1 MRTRLAGV
9 VLATTL
15 LAAGL
20 SAVPSVWS
28 QAPVTDEVRLTTGGD
43 VVAWQWSPDGSRAL
57 VRRAA
62 GQVTAVD
69 LQGVEQPADSTG
81 QVGGF
86 RPVAPDGAR
95 RARLVSPDG
104 ASELWIERADGSD
117 RRLLLRAELE
127 LFGAA
132 AWSPDGSLL
141 VLSRT
146 PNGTETA
153 SYAELW
159 LVRADGS
166 GAQRLTFNQQSDEQP
181 AFSPDGQRIG
191 FVRNGDLWM
200 RGLSPDPPPAPRSRP
215 ALDPARLTPPP
226 TLEALLAPRALGG
239 IAPQAAGVLTPPAT
253 IRVLHSQANHDYSAA
268 HGNVCWNVLGVPEPT
283 VNLTTTYSFEQY
295 VKWVVPAEVPASWPA
310 ETLKA
315 QAVAVRSY
323 AWLRTDTHKTW
334 TYDVTDWTDYQF
346 MCPGKQDWRSDAA
359 VDATRGQYG
368 SYAGNVINAMYSA
381 ENSDPTLT
389 YSPTVGAGYLTAVD
403 DPVSFGRTRNG
414 HGMGLSQW
422 GAERWAEWYGWNY
435 QRILTH
441 YYTGIT
447 VQLPGSPSSDSTPPL
462 VSPITPWPGWY
473 LNSDRAALAANA
485 SDDYSGISSV
495 TYTVRY
501 SAGGVVTTTVV
512 TPTFNL
518 AAIPDQAG
526 IQTTAYARDG
536 EGKVGTGA
544 STWGLDRAA
553 PSGSASGPAASSSST
568 VALTLSASDWGPSG
582 LASPGGVVVSNNWK
596 WEGEDPYIGHPVG
609 DVVSDTGALNGTA
622 WHGSSGT
629 PGRLY
634 GPFVTLPNGSYR
646 AWFRLRAG
654 NVMTTS
660 EVAFLEVIDNGD
672 CYFPNDNTPGCT
684 GNQFKRLGMKRVR
697 GVDFRQ
703 TGSYQEF
710 FVDFKVSGV
719 IGKLEFPLW
728 HRGTSD
734 LWYDRV
740 MVTSYPTTVT
750 ASLNWTLEPGD
761 GQRTAQVRYTDRAG
775 NISPEYAVTTVVDS
789 VPPSF
794 VTANPLPWYRTTS
807 PTVIVTARD
816 LGSGLNL
823 STAQYKYSLDG
834 GLTWNP
840 PDWLSATT
848 AGQGGVNTA
857 TLTAPAVPFGQNAA
871 TANRVKFRVDDLGG
885 RQSETVYTVPVDT
898 VAPAAMASSP
908 GFTPGSAVTVTWS
921 GSDAVSGV
929 ASYDVQARVG
939 QGAWTPWLT
948 ATTAASGVF
957 PGTVGQPAYFRA
969 RATDVAGN
977 TGAYRDGNGDAWTA
991 VGGASASVSLPAG
1004 WNLVS
1009 MALRPVVTTT
1019 AESLARTVGAAEVAT
1034 WQGGAWVSH
1043 LAGLP
1048 PNNFDLEPGRG
1059 YFVRLPAPAVWQTA
1073 GFTITSGITVP
1084 LTTGWNL
1091 VSAPQGT
1098 ASYTAATLSQHIAES
1113 GAAPRFVLRWR
1124 AGAWGI
1130 YAVGLSGRPFTID
1143 PGSAYFAYCD
1153 SPGEWHP

>member
-1 MRTRLAGV
+1 MRTRLAGM
-9 VLATTL
+9 VLATAL

-69 LQGVEQPADSTG
+69 LMGVEQPADSTG
-81 QVGGF
+81 PVGGF

-104 ASELWIERADGSD
+104 ASELWVERADGSD

-127 LFGAA
+127 LFGAT

-153 SYAELW
+153 NLSELW
-159 LVRADGS
+159 LVHADGS
-166 GAQRLTFNQQSDEQP
+166 AARRLTFNQQSDEQP

-200 RGLSPDPPPAPRSRP
+200 RGLSPDPPLAPRPRP

-226 TLEALLAPRALGG
+226 TLESLL
-239 IAPQAAGVLTPPAT
+239 APQAAGALTPPVN
-253 IRVLHSQANHDYSAA
+253 IRVFHHFANHKFSDDY
-268 HGNVCWNVLGVPEPT
+268 GGLCWNASTPSEPT
-283 VNLTTTYSFEQY
+283 ISSTTTYSFEQY
-295 VKWVVPAEVPASWPA
+295 VKWVVPAEVGAAGPIGSVR
-310 ETLKA
+310 A
-315 QAVAVRSY
+315 QAVAARSY
-323 AWLRTDTHKTW
+323 AWRRILDRTSQ

-346 MCPGKQDWRSDAA
+346 MCPGKEHSGSNAA
-359 VDATRGQYG
+359 VDATRGQYAAYG
-368 SYAGNVINAMYSA
+368 GTVINAMYSA
-381 ENSDPTLT
+381 ENADPTLT
-389 YSPTVGAGYLTAVD
+389 YSSTGGSPFLSAVD
-403 DPVSFGRTRNG
+403 DPVSFGWARNG
-414 HGMGLSQW
+414 HGWGMSQN
-422 GAERWAEWYGWNY
+422 GAYRWALWYGWDY
-435 QRILTH
+435 QKILTH
-441 YYTGIT
+441 YYTGIA
-447 VQLPGSPSSDSTPPL
+447 VQLPAGPSSDVTKPL
-462 VSPITPWPGWY
+462 VSPVFPWPGWY

-501 SAGGVVTTTVV
+501 SAGGVTTTATVSGS
-512 TPTFNL
+512 TFNT
-518 AAIPDQAG
+518 AAIPDQVG

-536 EGKVGTGA
+536 ENKVSSGVA
-544 STWGLDRAA
+544 TWGLDRAA

-596 WEGEDPYIGHPVG
+596 WEGEGPYIGHTVG
-609 DVVSDTGALNGTA
+609 DVVSDSGALNGTA
-622 WHGSSGT
+622 WRGSSGT

-654 NVMTTS
+654 NVTTTD

-672 CYFPNDNTPGCT
+672 CYFANDNSPGCT

-710 FVDFKVSGV
+710 FVDFKVTGI
-719 IGKLEFPLW
+719 IGELEFPLW

-750 ASLNWTLEPGD
+750 ASLNWTLVPGD

-775 NISPEYAVTTVVDS
+775 NISPEYAVTTLVDS

-807 PTVIVTARD
+807 PTVTVTARD

-871 TANRVKFRVDDLGG
+871 TANRVKFRVDDLSG

-898 VAPAAMASSP
+898 VAPVAMASSP

-921 GSDAVSGV
+921 GSDAVSGL

-991 VGGASASVSLPAG
+991 VGGASASVSLLAG

-1019 AESLARTVGAAEVAT
+1019 AESLAQTVGAAEVAT

-1048 PNNFDLEPGRG
+1048 PNNFDLAPGRG

-1073 GFTITSGITVP
+1073 GFTVTPGITVP

-1098 ASYTAATLSQHIAES
+1098 ASYTAASLAQRIAES

-1153 SPGEWHP
+1153 SLGEWHP